1 MNQNSANSLLISCIN
16 FDFTLSV
23 SIILSIIGLIGN
35 STSIF
40 IITKEQ
46 FRRASLFRYLAFSLI
61 NDTFVLVTMW
71 LYTLPV
77 VFQMT
82 SLGCKLTQYFGFL
95 FYQVCPWI
103 IVAGSIDRVFSV
115 KFPTKYKFRT
125 KLKFQILIITI
136 IFVIVMFLNI
146 PLYLNYDI
154 QTQLNQTI
162 CTINNNHIQ
171 FYTDLASFLVSV
183 IIPFIIMIVC
193 TSTIGL
199 HMIKNKKKV
208 ITK

>member
-125 KLKFQILIITI
+125 KLKFQI
-136 IFVIVMFLNI
+136 FYM